1 MKQKALL
8 LILTGF
14 IIHSSLCNDPQPTA
28 ITTDIYISENIFKD
42 LSKPEYAREIL
53 PNDFSNLTTLLEHCK
68 KANKSRAYVERIFR
82 VFSRLLKGAQYVNA
96 YAFSEMLEKLPDL
109 LEQHFTIYHARA
121 YAGDTNLLKFEP
133 IDRFKEV
140 VNRTLYSRF
149 LNQYD
154 LFKKNS
160 DSFFDMLSTD
170 IFEIVEEEA
179 TIDQLRQTVIRFLE
193 VGLSKLVW
201 SPEDHNQ
208 IWTSVKRMSQQIN
221 KLMDHYVVDDEDDVN
236 DLFWTLIHRFCFFLD
251 ITGSVLPAEFYEN
264 IKQDIAAQQLELL
277 ELEEQEHWLETK
289 STCLQRALLTGE
301 ARSRAYQHGILTR

>member
-1 MKQKALL
+1 MKQKARLL
-8 LILTGF
+8 FVMGLFVPSILIHAQQADTF
-14 IIHSSLCNDPQPTA
+14 ISDG
-28 ITTDIYISENIFKD
+28 IFKD
-42 LSKPEYAREIL
+42 LSKPEYARDIL
-53 PNDFSNLTTLLEHCK
+53 PNDFSHLTTLLDYCK

-96 YAFSEMLEKLPDL
+96 YAFGQMLEQLPDL
-109 LEQHFTIYHARA
+109 LEQHFTVYKSRA
-121 YAGDTNLLKFEP
+121 YSGDAKLLNLEP

-149 LNQYD
+149 LNEYD

-160 DSFFDMLSTD
+160 DSFFDMISTD
-170 IFEIVEEEA
+170 IFEIVAEEA

-201 SPEDHNQ
+201 SPEEHDT
-208 IWTSVKRMSQQIN
+208 IWQSVKRMSQQIN
-221 KLMDHYVVDDEDDVN
+221 TLMDHYVVDDDDDVN

-264 IKQDIAAQQLELL
+264 IKQDVAAQQLELL
-277 ELEEQEHWLETK
+277 ELEEQEHWLESKT
-289 STCLQRALLTGE
+289 SCLKRALLTAE
-301 ARSRAYQHGILTR
+301 ARSRAYQHGILTK